1 MRSMQA
7 PAAESARLAPAD
19 FAAFLKAKIL
29 NSMYPLFYS
38 QNRLLNGREA
48 AV

>member
-1 MRSMQA
+1 MKINRILLFCALLSL
-7 PAAESARLAPAD
+7 AAS
-19 FAAFLKAKIL
+19 AAFLKTKIL